1 MMCGKRSLN
10 WDSVV
15 ASAVHSMV
23 KHVNTCCTGFL
34 AQKDHAR
41 ACRRLM
47 SPLYRLMQDM
57 DTIRQSIQRGNAP
70 ALLPLLKIYRDRGAT
85 DPRDKIYAL
94 LGIAGDLSIYDIWPD
109 YNVPFQE
116 VYKATALQLIIM
128 YRSLEVL
135 NLTLGLSKSSELP
148 SWTPD
153 WRVSPTDSKK
163 IEMHYMHE
171 KNLGGYRACGRMPFL
186 VSRKDANLLCVN
198 GIYFDEVAEL
208 SDVID
213 TEDEKALNQILGSW
227 EAKIALLQG
236 AIPYRG
242 GGDWI
247 EAYFRTMTAD
257 LIAALRAE
265 LVKDGLMMDVIPIAR
280 SVFKAFRLM
289 TGLTSR
295 LITVP
300 AESLKDP
307 DIVQT
312 AGGDGLKRIASLRI
326 GFQNRRLF
334 ISKRGYLGTVPGE
347 TQLGDSVHILCAA
360 KTPMILRAGKV
371 LINDRNLN
379 GFQVVGDAYVHGIM
393 NGEALNEM
401 RPFRPHF
408 LY

>member
-1 MMCGKRSLN
+1 MCGKRSLN

-116 VYKATALQLIIM
+116 V
-128 YRSLEVL
+128 L

-163 IEMHYMHE
+163 IEMNYMHE

-265 LVKDGLMMDVIPIAR
+265 LVKDGLMMD
-280 SVFKAFRLM
+280 
-289 TGLTSR
+289 GLTSR